1 MFELVVCKSVSGG
14 LEESRGEV
22 GSWDCVDSLLTHL
35 EWLAMMSDS
44 VEVFGLKGI
53 VRDELV
59 RQSILASSKYP
70 AKGIRRISLFKV
82 DSGGKRRLLHCC
94 HRSDMNRC
102 VIMQRT
108 MTKVLTYL

>member
-1 MFELVVCKSVSGG
+1 MFN
-14 LEESRGEV
+14 
-22 GSWDCVDSLLTHL
+22 
-35 EWLAMMSDS
+35 S
-44 VEVFGLKGI
+44 VEVFKLEGM

-59 RQSILASSKYP
+59 RQSILASNRYP
-70 AKGIRRISLFKV
+70 AKGIRGINLFKV

-102 VIMQRT
+102 VIVQGT